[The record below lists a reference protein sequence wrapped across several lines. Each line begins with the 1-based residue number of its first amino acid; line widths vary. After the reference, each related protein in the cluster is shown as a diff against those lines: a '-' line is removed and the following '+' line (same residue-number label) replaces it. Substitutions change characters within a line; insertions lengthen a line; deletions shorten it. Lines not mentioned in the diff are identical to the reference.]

1 VKQKVKIL
9 QEMIQKRI
17 ADALG
22 DREVVYKSLDA
33 PPVAGA
39 VIWATQKS
47 GAKPDMAKIKTELE
61 KAGL

>member
-1 VKQKVKIL
+1 VKIL
-9 QEMIQKRI
+9 QDMIQKRV

-22 DREVVYKSLDA
+22 KREVRYTNLDA

-39 VIWATQKS
+39 VVWATQKS
-47 GAKPDMAKIKTELE
+47 GAKPDMVKIKTELE